1 MNQQNKLIE
10 NIRNRVAHNKPI
22 LKHISRIAETP
33 QYEQL
38 LKTIFENIIID
49 ESQQINVKEEL
60 KRDLRKPSFLSIKN
74 YTPYMHMK
82 IIRLSTDDMK
92 TENMMSRNF
101 GHYNALIELIEKDSA
116 SALKGHQWKK
126 IISAT
131 KYILKN
137 DTVKFV
143 FIEFIGGTDRMFR
156 GAFNLSEII
165 SFLQVNRNKVLIK
178 DFLENLKDALN
189 NAYSLG
195 KAHVSGK
202 LKAKIGSVA
211 QSGNVHNKESV
222 IKEHKGGLT
231 AIKTHAKALLVPDE
245 YLIIQHDINLN
256 ALLVNHTLNNQL
268 IEFLKSKVTP
278 EDELRKEIKEKDDII
293 KRLLDKID
301 KLEK

>member
-1 MNQQNKLIE
+1 MNQNRLIE
-10 NIRNRVAHNKPI
+10 TIRDKIAHGKPI
-22 LKHISRIAETP
+22 LTSIARLKNTND
-33 QYEQL
+33 YEEL
-38 LKTIFENIIID
+38 FKTIFENIIID
-49 ESQQINVKEEL
+49 ESQQIKVTDEL
-60 KRDLRKPSFLSIKN
+60 KRELRKPSFLSIKN
-74 YTPYMHMK
+74 YTQYMHMK

-92 TENMMSRNF
+92 TENMTLRNY

-137 DTVKFV
+137 ETVKFV

-165 SFLQVNRNKVLIK
+165 SFLQANRNRVLIK

-211 QSGNVHNKESV
+211 QSGNIHNKESV

-231 AIKTHAKALLVPDE
+231 AIKTHAKALLVPNE

-256 ALLVNHTLNNQL
+256 SLLVKHSLNNQL
-268 IEFLKSKVTP
+268 IEYLKSKITP
-278 EDELRKEIKEKDDII
+278 EDELRKELREKDDII